1 MHASLAAL
9 AETPS
14 AGTFSSLVQK
24 AKSLVSREEIH
35 KLTILARSF
44 ISPLQFSKPADRSEW
59 LARIRANSS
68 YFKKIYALVFAVC
81 LFYTVLSSPLLL
93 VGLAVLASAWV
104 YCFILT
110 DQDAPLTVAGFEL
123 RRREKLIA
131 LVPFTILV
139 VALCGLINSLIY
151 VIFLSSLCSLPH
163 ASFHEVTEL
172 DALDVLELEG
182 LKSAVPNV

>member
-1 MHASLAAL
+1 MHGHSAAHRGGDACTSHGPSGAPPRRTRLASYTIARAPVFDK
-9 AETPS
+9 AWGRGPQS
-14 AGTFSSLVQK
+14 QK
-24 AKSLVSREEIH
+24 YA
-35 KLTILARSF
+35 
-44 ISPLQFSKPADRSEW
+44 
-59 LARIRANSS
+59 
-68 YFKKIYALVFAVC
+68 YFTRL
-81 LFYTVLSSPLLL
+81 VLSSPLLL